1 MKDGT
6 FIKNITFAEPQS
18 LLDLVDYQE
27 GRVISRTLAQN
38 SAMSLTLFA
47 FDTGEGLSTHSAG
60 GDAFVH
66 ILDGEAQITIDAR
79 ENSVKAGQVIVMPAN
94 VPHAVHA
101 TQRFKML
108 LVVVKGN

>member
-1 MKDGT
+1 MKGGT
-6 FIKNITFAEPQS
+6 FIKNITFAEPQP

-38 SAMSLTLFA
+38 SVMSLTLFA
-47 FDTGEGLSTHSAG
+47 FDAGEGLSTHSAG

-66 ILDGEAQITIDAR
+66 ILDGEALITIDSK
-79 ENSVKAGQVIVMPAN
+79 ENLVRTGQVIVMPAN
-94 VPHAVHA
+94 VPHSVHA

-108 LVVVKGN
+108 LGVCRT